1 MEFIWKIINW
11 VSRLLQDDSGN
22 PSSKRVIAFLS
33 FVLFSYVAIDG
44 DEVMARVVAGVVLLA
59 LGITIPDKF
68 SKK

>member
-11 VSRLLQDDSGN
+11 ISRLLQDDNGN